1 MGGLPVQTPAHAAL
15 RAPMPK
21 LSLPEYHPGWLP
33 MRKLNLYSSILEN
46 SSILEKARG
55 FGVNRG
61 GDSSAVVPQPDR

>member
-33 MRKLNLYSSILEN
+33 MRKLNLYSSILE
-46 SSILEKARG
+46 KARG